1 MKLLSLEPESS
12 ASADS
17 AISAYYFQQQI
28 ILYHIYLKIAS
39 IIFNF
44 LKKYFKRIK
53 RAVKLNPTAF
63 TYTPSGSV
71 LSINQTKLNYNY
83 FIYTELLFVSFQGQ
97 PPLGFNTEISIICS
111 SLPTH
116 IP

>member
-44 LKKYFKRIK
+44 LKKYFKWIE
-53 RAVKLNPTAF
+53 RADKQNPAEY
-63 TYTPSGSV
+63 TYTP
-71 LSINQTKLNYNY
+71 
-83 FIYTELLFVSFQGQ
+83 
-97 PPLGFNTEISIICS
+97 
-111 SLPTH
+111 
-116 IP
+116 